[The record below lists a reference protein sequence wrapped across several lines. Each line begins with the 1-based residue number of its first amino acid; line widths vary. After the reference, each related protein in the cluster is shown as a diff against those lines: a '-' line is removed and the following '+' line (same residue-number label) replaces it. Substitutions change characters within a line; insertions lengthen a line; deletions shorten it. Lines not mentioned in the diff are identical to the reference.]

1 MYPARVI
8 SSPGQHPL
16 RILQAGMGIH
26 GRDWA
31 SRVLPA
37 VAGVEL
43 AGCVDPDATARKLT
57 RRMVGLPPRRLFE
70 RLDQG
75 LAAVQSDAVLVT
87 AVLPGHVPVATSALE
102 AGKHV
107 LVEKP
112 FAPSVFE
119 AQKLVQL
126 AAERGLTLMVSQNY
140 RFFPAV
146 LAVAQ
151 MVRSGELGALHHVS
165 IDFRRYSSFAQGPGA
180 HFAYEQ
186 PLLVDMSIHHF
197 DLLRMIV
204 GREPVR
210 VTCET
215 WNPPWSRFD
224 GPPVGVATIDFDNGP
239 VVSYR
244 GSWISA
250 GQPTPWGGEWR
261 MDFENAEVM
270 WTARGDA
277 GSLADVVI
285 VRPRGGKPK
294 TRSLR
299 RLGVIDR
306 WATLT
311 EFASAIR
318 ERREPQCS
326 GRDNLGSLAL
336 VAAAVESADKGAPVS
351 IPPTLD

>member
-1 MYPARVI
+1 VI
-8 SSPGQHPL
+8 SGPSQRPL

-31 SRVLPA
+31 ARVLPT
-37 VAGVEL
+37 VPGVEL
-43 AGCVDPDATARKLT
+43 VGCVDPDPMARRLT
-57 RRMVGLPPRRLFE
+57 RAVVGLPPRRLFA
-70 RLDQG
+70 RLEDG
-75 LAAVQSDAVLVT
+75 LAAVEADAVLVT
-87 AVLPGHVPVATSALE
+87 TALPGHVPVATSALE

-119 AQKLVQL
+119 AERLVQL

-146 LAVAQ
+146 LAVAEL
-151 MVRSGELGALHHVS
+151 VRGGELGRLHQVG
-165 IDFRRYSSFAQGPGA
+165 IDFRRYSPYVKGNA
-180 HFAYEQ
+180 HHRYEQ

-197 DLLRMIV
+197 DLLRMIL

-215 WNPPWSRFD
+215 WNPRWSGFV
-224 GPPVGVATIDFDNGP
+224 GPPVGVATIEFQDGP
-239 VVSYR
+239 GVSYR

-250 GQPTPWGGEWR
+250 GPITPWGGEWR
-261 MDFENAEVM
+261 MDFEKGEVF
-270 WTARGDA
+270 WTARGA
-277 GSLADVVI
+277 ENSLADVVV

-299 RLGVIDR
+299 RMGLVDR

-311 EFASAIR
+311 EFAAAVS
-318 ERREPQCS
+318 EGREPQCS

-336 VAAAVESADKGAPVS
+336 AAAAVESAARHVPVMVQ
-351 IPPTLD
+351 PTAD

>member
-1 MYPARVI
+1 
-8 SSPGQHPL
+8 
-16 RILQAGMGIH
+16 MGIH

-31 SRVLPA
+31 ARVIPA
-37 VAGVEL
+37 VAGVEPT
-43 AGCVDPDATARKLT
+43 GCVDPDPTARKLT
-57 RRMVGLPPRRLFE
+57 RASVGLPPRRLFASLE
-70 RLDQG
+70 EG
-75 LAAVQSDAVLVT
+75 LAAVEADAVLVT
-87 AVLPGHVPVATSALE
+87 TVLPGHVPVATAALE

-119 AQKLVQL
+119 AEKLVQL

-146 LAVAQ
+146 LAVAD
-151 MVRSGELGALHHVS
+151 MVRRGELGRLHQVS
-165 IDFRRYSSFAQGPGA
+165 IDFRRYSTFVKGGTQFG
-180 HFAYEQ
+180 YQQ

-197 DLLRMIV
+197 DLLRMIL

-215 WNPPWSRFD
+215 WNPLWSGFS
-224 GPPVGVATIDFDNGP
+224 GPPAGVATIEFEGGP

-250 GQPTPWGGEWR
+250 GPITPWGGEWR
-261 MDFENAEVM
+261 MDFEKGEVFWTTRGAEN
-270 WTARGDA
+270 
-277 GSLADVVI
+277 SLADVVL

-299 RLGVIDR
+299 RMGLVDR

-311 EFASAIR
+311 EFAAAIR
-318 ERREPQCS
+318 ERREPQSS

-336 VAAAVESADKGAPVS
+336 AAAAVESAALHSPVTVR
-351 IPPTLD
+351 PTAD